1 MIQIV
6 TKIIT
11 PSPPSELVY
20 IQVFDATDVTL
31 MNLDVLANLLI
42 RYISLDVEN
51 FFEMK
56 YIKKTRVIFQ
66 VTNRAYI
73 NFTDI
78 IQDTVLQVLSITKC
92 TQGMPCDIPKFNLTC
107 SLYLRSLICVHN

>member
-1 MIQIV
+1 
-6 TKIIT
+6 
-11 PSPPSELVY
+11 
-20 IQVFDATDVTL
+20 

-73 NFTDI
+73 NFTDT
-78 IQDTVLQVLSITKC
+78 IQDTVFQVLSMTKC
-92 TQGMPCDIPKFNLTC
+92 TKGMPCDILKFNLSC
-107 SLYLRSLICVHN
+107 SFYLRSLICVHNRMNAVFII

>member
-1 MIQIV
+1 MNIFNKEMWFKLLR
-6 TKIIT
+6 KIIT

-56 YIKKTRVIFQ
+56 YIKKARVIFQ
-66 VTNRAYI
+66 VTNRAY
-73 NFTDI
+73 FTE
-78 IQDTVLQVLSITKC
+78 TV
-92 TQGMPCDIPKFNLTC
+92 
-107 SLYLRSLICVHN
+107 